1 LKKRKAGG
9 YSFSGGGDL
18 LLLLLLLVSLGDID
32 VAGFGAHR
40 DLRRW
45 VQEHWKGGRR
55 RFWCGATTVGALENP
70 GFFLLGGCCDAA
82 LW

>member
-1 LKKRKAGG
+1 LKRRKAGG
-9 YSFSGGGDL
+9 YSFSGGGLLLL

-45 VQEHWKGGRR
+45 VQEHWKG
-55 RFWCGATTVGALENP
+55 
-70 GFFLLGGCCDAA
+70 
-82 LW
+82 